1 MAFAGS
7 MFAGITKGAADAFSE
22 QGLGGQLYKSIVAAQ
37 GRNLLKERD
46 AAGNSTN
53 SPLGG
58 GIDSAPASSGAG
70 TPYGTGSGGGGGG
83 GGGDRPTPGA
93 PYVQEKPVPPPPG
106 MDTFARKGKPIPP
119 ASPDFQPPEQ
129 QTYEPYPGGKND
141 PNLTPLPIPAL
152 PTAVQGYLP
161 GATEKNIPAFLRGTP
176 PAAQGAVPAF
186 VPQSI
191 ADTISSWGAGP
202 PKPGDVRGGNV
213 YNGVSWVPAPTGAV
227 VPGTTAPV
235 TPGQALPITP
245 PP

>member
-7 MFAGITKGAADAFSE
+7 MFAGITKGATEAFGE

-70 TPYGTGSGGGGGG
+70 TPYGTGSGDGGGNK
-83 GGGDRPTPGA
+83 PTPGA
-93 PYVQEKPVPPPPG
+93 PYVQEKPAPPPAG
-106 MDTFARKGKPIPP
+106 MDEFARKGKPL
-119 ASPDFQPPEQ
+119 PPENDPTTQ
-129 QTYEPYPGGKND
+129 MQTYEPYPGGKND
-141 PNLTPLPIPAL
+141 PNAPAAAIPTG
-152 PTAVQGYLP
+152 PTSAIQKVLP
-161 GATEKNIPAFLRGTP
+161 GFKPPWFATGTP
-176 PAAQGAVPAF
+176 PAAQGATPAF
-186 VPQSI
+186 IPQSL

-235 TPGQALPITP
+235 TGQALPVP
-245 PP
+245 P